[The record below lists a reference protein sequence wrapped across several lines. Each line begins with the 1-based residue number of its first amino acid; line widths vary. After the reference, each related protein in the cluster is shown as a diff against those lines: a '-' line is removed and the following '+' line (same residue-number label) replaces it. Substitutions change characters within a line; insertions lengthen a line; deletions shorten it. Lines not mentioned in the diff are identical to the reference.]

1 MSLMAYSLFCA
12 RYVTEIIRRLC
23 RFSTHNA
30 MLCSTNGVF
39 SEVVTILEGDTQS
52 IDNLWAG
59 I

>member
-1 MSLMAYSLFCA
+1 MAYSLFCA
-12 RYVTEIIRRLC
+12 RYVTDIIRRLC

-30 MLCSTNGVF
+30 MLCSTDGVF
-39 SEVVTILEGDTQS
+39 SEVVTILEGDTQN